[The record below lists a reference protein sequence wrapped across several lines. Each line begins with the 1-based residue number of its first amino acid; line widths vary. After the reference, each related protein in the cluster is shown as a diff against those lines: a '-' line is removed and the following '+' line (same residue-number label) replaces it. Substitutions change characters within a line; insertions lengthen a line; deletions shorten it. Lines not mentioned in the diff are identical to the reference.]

1 MTEQANTPNTQAKP
15 AAPAKKSRRKWY
27 IGGGAAILALGGLA
41 ATTAV
46 HADGGWGWRGHG
58 HRGFMMGRTMDPAEM
73 GKRVDFGVDLILG
86 RVQGTDEQ
94 KTKVAGIIKGVLG
107 QAPDFRKGNQEAREQ
122 LIKILKAD
130 TYDKDAVEKLR
141 ADRIKAMDEASK
153 KLTAALNEV
162 AATLNAKQRQE
173 LVAFA
178 EKRRGMM
185 GGRGHGWRG
194 RH

>member
-1 MTEQANTPNTQAKP
+1 MTEQANTSNTQAAP

-27 IGGGAAILALGGLA
+27 IGGAAAILALGGLA

-46 HADGGWGWRGHG
+46 HADDGWGWRG

-86 RVQGTDEQ
+86 RVQGSDEQ
-94 KTKVAGIIKGVLG
+94 KTKVAGIIKGVLA
-107 QAPDFRKGNQEAREQ
+107 QAPDFRKGNMEAREQ

-185 GGRGHGWRG
+185 GHRGWRG